1 MVPLRVTC
9 GPITGYRTG
18 CHVLSTCVNSNV
30 APAACVTPTYRI
42 TNPSIAASHDKD
54 RIQTQKWALEGRR
67 WFQTGGTAPGG
78 GFGMREWVDFSHL
91 QFDPQLVKHLKLFG
105 LEAFK
110 SFQYIMARNII
121 DALGSMEAGTGKTVA
136 SKFVFHNDPDSGK
149 SIGYILPLLHVY
161 GFKGVSKG
169 DNVVTSQGSTLVV
182 ARDEKTSL
190 SLGAMIIAMN
200 PNLECVILDDVEDA
214 GIDKAHSRGSK
225 AAAGAAAFGR
235 GKHTEQTICD
245 TISGGKSGR
254 ASHKP
259 PHANE
264 TYGLN
269 NNSKVLVVSVNRL
282 RTLLTTKSAGLPTAQ
297 LAGVACVIF
306 DDLSRYFAHG
316 HIVSDVYRRIKSAK
330 LSAAA
335 AAAVDAANSGNVQAS
350 NASGK
355 RGKRQ
360 HKSNTAQN
368 DVSVAT
374 RATADDV
381 HIVCI
386 VDSLGESFCN
396 FATEHLSGF
405 WLYDF
410 KNGTRQKL
418 VGDGRTD
425 AVRLEVDLDATPEI
439 VAAAEGEL
447 PGGTNLP
454 IEHSICKVAGGKSK
468 WERIYALKC
477 LVYHYLNLPT
487 FPLQSMLPPMLKRP
501 KASHQC
507 IIFVA
512 NRSQQRHL
520 CALECFRDLASR
532 LGSDLTVQERAYN
545 LNSFRNGSRPIL
557 IATDASV
564 AGCNFDDVRYV
575 FNYQPPQTA
584 DVYRGRAAI
593 AGKNSNSLC
602 VTLYSRE
609 QYSAFSNV
617 LKTLGK
623 RVSIHIPPSRDYML
637 KFNAAWLQKFAN
649 QLVELNPS
657 FLAPFRNKAE
667 DLLEK
672 HGKDAIFSKTLSLLL
687 GSDIGRQDDGST
699 GNNDLPRDCSLLTG
713 RRGYVAVTV
722 FDGGSDC
729 SMSGSDL
736 VKMVQRLL
744 PDANPATLLGK
755 YAKTESGYVIDVA
768 AEHVTALLAA
778 AANEPE
784 VCFEVST
791 RMPKMLLETGSGS
804 TKAKGHMNKLP
815 WRRYK
820 IRRFRLQKR
829 MV

>member
-1 MVPLRVTC
+1 
-9 GPITGYRTG
+9 
-18 CHVLSTCVNSNV
+18 
-30 APAACVTPTYRI
+30 
-42 TNPSIAASHDKD
+42 
-54 RIQTQKWALEGRR
+54 
-67 WFQTGGTAPGG
+67 
-78 GFGMREWVDFSHL
+78 MREWVDFSHL

-105 LEAFK
+105 LEALK
-110 SFQYIMARNII
+110 PFQYIMAKNII
-121 DALGSMEAGTGKTVA
+121 EALGSMDAGAGKTVA
-136 SKFVFHNDPDSGK
+136 SKYVFHNDPDSGK
-149 SIGYILPLLHVY
+149 SMGYILPLLHVY
-161 GFKGVSKG
+161 GTKEVSIG
-169 DNVVTSQGSTLVV
+169 ENVVTSQGSTLVV
-182 ARDEKTSL
+182 ARDEKVSL
-190 SLGAMIIAMN
+190 SLGAMITAMN
-200 PNLECVILDDVEDA
+200 PNVECVILDDVEHYGADETRSKVPKATATGRTKDA
-214 GIDKAHSRGSK
+214 D
-225 AAAGAAAFGR
+225 
-235 GKHTEQTICD
+235 QTIRGA
-245 TISGGKSGR
+245 IASNKSAGDL
-254 ASHKP
+254 HKLL
-259 PHANE
+259 HDHKSN
-264 TYGLN
+264 GSN
-269 NNSKVLVVSVNRL
+269 GNCKVFVVSVNRL
-282 RTLLTTKSAGLPTAQ
+282 RTLLTSKSAALPTAQ

-316 HIVSDVYRRIKSAK
+316 QIISDVYRRIKSAK
-330 LSAAA
+330 ISVAAA
-335 AAAVDAANSGNVQAS
+335 AEADATAGNVQPS
-350 NASGK
+350 NARGK

-360 HKSNTAQN
+360 QRSSGVINGT
-368 DVSVAT
+368 SLAT
-374 RATADDV
+374 RAQADDV
-381 HIVCI
+381 HIVCV
-386 VDSLGESFCN
+386 VDSLGESFCK

-439 VAAAEGEL
+439 LAAAEGEL

-468 WERIYALKC
+468 SERIYALKC

-487 FPLQSMLPPMLKRP
+487 FPIQRILPPMLKRP
-501 KASHQC
+501 KAAHQC

-512 NRSQQRHL
+512 NRSQQRHI
-520 CALECFRDLASR
+520 CALECFRDLAAR

-584 DVYRGRAAI
+584 EVYRSRAAI

-609 QYSAFSNV
+609 QYSAFCNV

-623 RVSIHIPPSRDYML
+623 RVSIHIPPSRDYMIR
-637 KFNAAWLQKFAN
+637 FNAAWLHKFAN

-657 FLAPFRNKAE
+657 FLEPFRSKAE
-667 DLLEK
+667 ELIK
-672 HGKDAIFSKTLSLLL
+672 QHGKEAIFSKTLSLLL
-687 GSDIGRQDDGST
+687 GSDCGRQDDGNMGTSE
-699 GNNDLPRDCSLLTG
+699 LPRDCSLLTG
-713 RRGYVAVTV
+713 RRGFVAVTV

-729 SMSGSDL
+729 SMSASDL
-736 VKMVQRLL
+736 VKLVQRLL
-744 PDANPATLLGK
+744 PQLNTATLLGK

-768 AEHVTALLAA
+768 AEHVSALLAA
-778 AANEPE
+778 AANEPD
-784 VCFEVST
+784 VCFETPSQL
-791 RMPKMLLETGSGS
+791 PKMLLDTGTGS

-820 IRRFRLQKR
+820 IRRLQLQKR